1 MRPTRA
7 VIEILPRVSILII
20 LVPILLN
27 INVYVSLL
35 AKIPLLISRGSLD
48 LASYPLLIFV
58 SMLSGLA
65 TIISPS
71 PSMFTLTIFF
81 IALADPRLIISL
93 GIYTIIIAFSI
104 MLASDVVR
112 NIYRGSE
119 EALIY
124 INQSPRSLAIGLS
137 AFFIVYIAF
146 PLLMSLLIASYI
158 FSFKLH
164 TQSPYLAPITS
175 FLNNNPAGSIVMV
188 SIMLAVFYVLSR
200 YAVEI
205 SLLYAMPNPRLAI
218 SELSS
223 VANVSWVRPS
233 LGFLRGFIV
242 SAFITPPIYHM
253 IRRIL
258 ASLGVGIE
266 DSGDLIASIM
276 IGLLG
281 LVLFALI
288 WALVSRG
295 LFTEERE
302 PSIRGII
309 YLASITA
316 IIYVISLILG
326 ASLLTSQPQRSLD
339 TLLAPIA
346 QYYRDLWIM
355 AELVIRAVGGA
366 P

>member
-1 MRPTRA
+1 MRPTRV
-7 VIEILPRVSILII
+7 VIEVLPRVSILII
-20 LVPILLN
+20 LIPILLN
-27 INVYVSLL
+27 IDVYVSLL
-35 AKIPLLISRGSLD
+35 ARIPLLISRGSLD
-48 LASYPLLIFV
+48 LASYPLLILA

-65 TIISPS
+65 SMISPS

-81 IALADPRLIISL
+81 IALADPKLIIYL
-93 GIYTIIIAFSI
+93 GIYTIIIAFFI
-104 MLASDVVR
+104 TLISDAVR

-124 INQSPRSLAIGLS
+124 VNQNPRSSAIGFS

-175 FLNNNPAGSIVMV
+175 FLNNNPAGSIVMA
-188 SIMLAVFYVLSR
+188 SIILAVFYVLSR
-200 YAVEI
+200 YATEI
-205 SLLYAMPNPRLAI
+205 SLLYAMPNPRLAV

-242 SAFITPPIYHM
+242 SALITPPIYYM
-253 IRRIL
+253 IRGIL
-258 ASLGVGIE
+258 AYLGMGIE

-281 LVLFALI
+281 FVLFALI

-302 PSIRGII
+302 PSTRGII

-316 IIYVISLILG
+316 IIYVLSLILG
-326 ASLLTSQPQRSLD
+326 ASLWNPQSQRSLD

-355 AELVIRAVGGA
+355 AELIIRAVGGA